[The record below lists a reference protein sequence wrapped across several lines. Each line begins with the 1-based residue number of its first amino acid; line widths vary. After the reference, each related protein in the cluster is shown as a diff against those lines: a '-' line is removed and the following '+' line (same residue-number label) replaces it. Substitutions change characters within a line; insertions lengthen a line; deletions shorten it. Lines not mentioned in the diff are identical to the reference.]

1 LAFDSIA
8 PFLPKTFRRLLSPR
22 RHGLD
27 QAKPF
32 MRALV
37 GEQRLVAVDVGA
49 AKGILPHWQTLDG
62 TALIYQ
68 IEPRSSAC
76 EELVQINN
84 LGKHPDLYRVL
95 CAAVAGGNGLRT
107 LYVSQVET
115 GTSLFYPDIA
125 AAPDAGAYVSL
136 EYFFP
141 ITEQTIHTQT
151 LDTLL
156 DNSDERQV
164 DLIKLDIQGA
174 ELEALQGLGRRRLD
188 DLLAVEVEVGL
199 SNIYKE
205 AGDFHR
211 IQEFMKDG
219 QFELFD
225 VRVARSR
232 LPAGGSDSYYQTRIF
247 SVYSNSPTVSA
258 RAWEFDA
265 VYFRK
270 RSKVLETRDPDK
282 IRRMLAC
289 YLTYNFFAEAYSMV
303 EESEKMQ
310 ILSPQ
315 LSVQLRELVVK
326 IHREREF
333 QPWLADTK
341 FWNFVRRIGMRVAPR
356 SSPRWCQYM
365 YQNYPSG

>member
-1 LAFDSIA
+1 MALESIA

-22 RHGLD
+22 RYGLD
-27 QAKPF
+27 QAKPY

-49 AKGILPHWQTLDG
+49 AKGILPHWQKLDG
-62 TALIYQ
+62 IALIYQ
-68 IEPRSSAC
+68 IEPRNSAC
-76 EELVQINN
+76 EELVQINK
-84 LGKHPDLYRVL
+84 LGRHPDLYRVL
-95 CAAVAGGNGLRT
+95 CAAVAGSSGPRT
-107 LYVSQVET
+107 LYVSRVDT

-141 ITEQTIHTQT
+141 ITEQTIDTQT
-151 LDTLL
+151 LDSLL
-156 DNSDERQV
+156 AGSDERQV

-174 ELEALQGLGRRRLD
+174 ELEALQGLGAGRLN

-225 VRVARSR
+225 VRVARAH

-247 SVYSNSPTVSA
+247 SVYPNSPTISA
-258 RAWEFDA
+258 RALEFDA

-289 YLTYNFFAEAYSMV
+289 YLAYNFFAEAYSLV
-303 EESEKMQ
+303 EESEKLR
-310 ILSPQ
+310 IVSPQ
-315 LSVQLRELVVK
+315 LSAQLRELIVT

-333 QPWLADTK
+333 QPWLADSR
-341 FWNFVRRIGMRVAPR
+341 FWSFVRRMGMRVAPR
-356 SSPRWCQYM
+356 SAPRWCQYM